1 MRRAG
6 TSCEACGQPRG
17 TQKFGAQHADYS
29 PGSTPN
35 SGGKYVYTLSREHSA
50 CGGGGRRLLLSLLP
64 EALRQLGSL
73 RRHVALEKAGRVL
86 HGGGKVAQLE
96 HELLHVV
103 QLEERPLLGAEHAQG
118 EAEEGPQRT
127 WGGGGLG

>member
-1 MRRAG
+1 MAG
-6 TSCEACGQPRG
+6 GSCFPSCP
-17 TQKFGAQHADYS
+17 K
-29 PGSTPN
+29 P
-35 SGGKYVYTLSREHSA
+35 
-50 CGGGGRRLLLSLLP
+50 C
-64 EALRQLGSL
+64 GSL
-73 RRHVALEKAGRVL
+73 GRCGATWRLKKRGRVL